1 MKTPSSRFLGF
12 ALIAV
17 SLLPISNGAGLYTAQ
32 KAFIAESVARQA
44 IVIGQQPAVTTPGN
58 PRNNEVQSIVEFTD
72 NNGRL
77 TTAPTNVSSYPAPF
91 EIGEAITVR
100 VHTTNTE
107 DVRVDSFTGMW
118 FESAF
123 FLVPGLF
130 FMLGGV
136 YMVRRNKRN

>member
-72 NNGRL
+72 NEGRIA
-77 TTAPTNVSSYPAPF
+77 TAPTNVSSYPAPF
-91 EIGEAITVR
+91 EIGEAIMVR

-123 FLVPGLF
+123 FLVPGLL

-136 YMVRRNKRN
+136 YMVRRNKHN